1 MDDTRDPEYAVR
13 LATLES
19 KGWKKFLDVQAPYRR
34 NLRKLDL
41 GRTLDV
47 GCGLGRNLMNLENG
61 IGVDHNAEAVSIARN
76 RGLTAYTTDEWPDS
90 GAAIHASFDSIL
102 LAHVLEH
109 VSQQDSDDIIAAYLP
124 YLRPNGKLVLICPQ
138 EKGFPTDPTHIRWV
152 NDAELRATGDRNG
165 FSAIRNYSF
174 PFPRVMG
181 KLFTYNEFV
190 YVGQRNK

>member
-13 LATLES
+13 LAALES
-19 KGWKKFLDVQAPYRR
+19 KGWKKFFDVQAPYRR
-34 NLRKLDL
+34 NLRNLDL

-61 IGVDHNAEAVSIARN
+61 VGVDHNADAVSIARS
-76 RGLTAYTTDEWPDS
+76 RGLTAYTTDEWQGS
-90 GAAIHASFDSIL
+90 GAAIHASFDSML

-152 NDAELRATGDRNG
+152 NDAELRATGNRNG
-165 FSAIRNYSF
+165 FSEIRSYSF
-174 PFPRVMG
+174 PFPRFMG
-181 KLFTYNEFV
+181 KFFTYNEFV
-190 YVGQRNK
+190 YVGQRNN

>member
-1 MDDTRDPEYAVR
+1 MEDTRDPEYAAR

-19 KGWKKFLDVQAPYRR
+19 KGWKKLLDVQAPYRR

-61 IGVDHNAEAVSIARN
+61 VGVDHNADAVSIARS

-90 GAAIHASFDSIL
+90 GAAIHATFDSIL

-109 VSQQDSDDIIAAYLP
+109 VSQQDSDEIIASYLP
-124 YLRPNGKLVLICPQ
+124 YLRPGGKLVLICPQ

-152 NDAELRATGDRNG
+152 DNEELRDTGVRNG
-165 FSAIRNYSF
+165 FRELRNYSF
-174 PFPRVMG
+174 PLPRITG
-181 KLFTYNEFV
+181 RFFTYNEFV
-190 YVGQRNK
+190 YVGQRNN

>member
-19 KGWKKFLDVQAPYRR
+19 KGWKKFFDVQAPYRR

-61 IGVDHNAEAVSIARN
+61 VGVDHNADAVGVARS
-76 RGLTAYTTDEWPDS
+76 RGLTAYTTDEWPGS

-152 NDAELRATGDRNG
+152 NDAELRATGMRNG
-165 FSAIRNYSF
+165 FSEIRNYSF
-174 PFPRVMG
+174 PFPRFMG

>member
-19 KGWKKFLDVQAPYRR
+19 KGWKKFFDVQAPYRR
-34 NLRKLDL
+34 NLRNLDL

-61 IGVDHNAEAVSIARN
+61 VGVDHNADAVSIARS
-76 RGLTAYTTDEWPDS
+76 RGLTAYTTDEWQGS
-90 GAAIHASFDSIL
+90 GAAIHASFDSML

-109 VSQQDSDDIIAAYLP
+109 VSQKGSDDMIAAYLP

-152 NDAELRATGDRNG
+152 NDAELRATGNRNG
-165 FSAIRNYSF
+165 FSEIRNYSC
-174 PFPRVMG
+174 PFPRFMG
-181 KLFTYNEFV
+181 KFFTYNEFV
-190 YVGQRNK
+190 YVGQRNN

>member
-13 LATLES
+13 LAALES
-19 KGWKKFLDVQAPYRR
+19 KGWKKFFDVQAPYRR

-61 IGVDHNAEAVSIARN
+61 VGVDHNADAVGVARS
-76 RGLTAYTTDEWPDS
+76 RGLTAFTTDEWPNS

-152 NDAELRATGDRNG
+152 NDAELRATGNRNG
-165 FSAIRNYSF
+165 FSEIRSYSF
-174 PFPRVMG
+174 PFPRFMG
-181 KLFTYNEFV
+181 KFFTYNEFV
-190 YVGQRNK
+190 YVGQRNN